1 MGILNKKLQNQQ
13 TLQNQIKDV
22 LILQKSKRNP

>member
-22 LILQKSKRNP
+22 LTLQKSKRNP